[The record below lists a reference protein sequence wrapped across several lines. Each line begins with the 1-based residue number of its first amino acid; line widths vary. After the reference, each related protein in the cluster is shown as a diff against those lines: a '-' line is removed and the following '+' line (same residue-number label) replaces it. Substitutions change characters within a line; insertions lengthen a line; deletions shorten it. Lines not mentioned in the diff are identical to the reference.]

1 MQIALTS
8 MFGELVNSM
17 ANADKIV
24 FNFVLRP
31 FDILIVII
39 SAIITILISAFIPAI
54 KASRISPIEAIKNVT
69 DFKIATRKVKTSN
82 TMKKLLGTEVD
93 LARKNM
99 KRVKSK
105 FRITVLA
112 LSISFILIFVIATTR
127 LVIVNTVSSL
137 KKQMFGKY
145 GSQTILVMG
154 NYETIDRKSF
164 YEETEEGKKVKTK
177 RKIDKFS
184 IAKFNQEIADLE
196 KELDVKFDGVETLM
210 LGLKLEFKDLKPLDT
225 KLKKNIFPEIMTLK
239 GSAKDNLYKSLKI
252 SELKDNQAIIV
263 NEVEILTDKGS
274 LEKRKIFNEKDF
286 ENGINIKAYPG
297 YKKTKDVEFNFKKDD
312 IILNKDLKVSP
323 NVNNTLDRL
332 TIVVNEKTFE
342 KLANTFNEESIA
354 TVTPIKEKNAQRRE
368 ELVNKLQDKLFKNPG
383 EGKSLRLISAIDTT
397 AMVGMI
403 ETMFN
408 ILQLLLFG
416 FLLVIIAI
424 GVTNIFSTI
433 AINIILRSKEFAI
446 LQSVGMTKHQMKKM
460 INAESLIVCLKA
472 IIIGIVISLVIV
484 YAIFAFAFKQ
494 KLNILEFIE
503 KLNLL
508 AFVISVGL
516 IYLIS
521 WISSKYAIYKIEK
534 EDIVVTINKETI

>member
-82 TMKKLLGTEVD
+82 IMKKLLGTEVD

-184 IAKFNQEIADLE
+184 IDKFNQEIADLE

>member
-82 TMKKLLGTEVD
+82 IMKKLLGTEVD

>member
-82 TMKKLLGTEVD
+82 IMKKLLGTEVD

-252 SELKDNQAIIV
+252 SELKDNQTIIV